1 MRDRVVVQEFVEKV
15 SQVIF
20 RFEGRE
26 GAEPE
31 LPSES
36 GLMGH

>member
-1 MRDRVVVQEFVEKV
+1 VRDRVVVQEFVEEV
-15 SQVIF
+15 GQVIF
-20 RFEGRE
+20 RFEGSE

-31 LPSES
+31 LPGES